1 MRLLSDTS
9 EFGQPALRLKGTL
22 SSYSFTD
29 SSCTS
34 SPLKGQILQATY
46 SQGSFSLSR
55 DSDLHPHSD
64 GQPTNGPTA
73 EASGRGLG
81 SRALTRAGQEPLIPP
96 GHPNLKGPEAF
107 LPRCPHSAPALAAY
121 IRWISKQVR
130 LTQVP

>member
-1 MRLLSDTS
+1 MYFKPPKGPNTSGHLLPW
-9 EFGQPALRLKGTL
+9 FLL
-22 SSYSFTD
+22 
-29 SSCTS
+29 
-34 SPLKGQILQATY
+34 
-46 SQGSFSLSR
+46 LSR